1 MTIDSIE
8 IVYLT
13 CLFVLPGFIVDSF
26 VNAFCPPN
34 RRSEAIHFLY
44 FLLYSI
50 INFALLSWAYSLIW
64 HYKDENLTIF
74 ILIALAITLLSAT
87 ILGIIIGIFK
97 SKELIRIIFNKLHLN
112 IKSPIPTAW
121 DFFFSHQG
129 SMFVII
135 TLQDDSKIYGLYGE
149 NSFTSTEPDE
159 RDIYLEKIYDIDEQN
174 NWVENE
180 YSLGIHIL
188 QNQIKTIEFLQGDF
202 KNGKQ

>member
-1 MTIDSIE
+1 
-8 IVYLT
+8 
-13 CLFVLPGFIVDSF
+13 
-26 VNAFCPPN
+26 
-34 RRSEAIHFLY
+34 
-44 FLLYSI
+44 
-50 INFALLSWAYSLIW
+50 
-64 HYKDENLTIF
+64 
-74 ILIALAITLLSAT
+74 
-87 ILGIIIGIFK
+87 
-97 SKELIRIIFNKLHLN
+97 
-112 IKSPIPTAW
+112 
-121 DFFFSHQG
+121 
-129 SMFVII
+129 MFVII